1 MDENEFPRLR
11 LLRETKTPT
20 VSLYLLY
27 SSSQKGPRGVIC
39 ATLSTAPMPEQLD
52 MPKDERVV
60 HTPVRHKRSLP
71 ASYIDGAVSIGIPK
85 NPSTPVD
92 KSRRRSAHFIPLYTG
107 RPIESD
113 NESRNEALPSSEYE
127 LSV

>member
-1 MDENEFPRLR
+1 
-11 LLRETKTPT
+11 
-20 VSLYLLY
+20 
-27 SSSQKGPRGVIC
+27 
-39 ATLSTAPMPEQLD
+39 MPQ
-52 MPKDERVV
+52 DERVV

-71 ASYIDGAVSIGIPK
+71 ASYIDGAVPIGIPK
-85 NPSTPVD
+85 NPSPPVD
-92 KSRRRSAHFIPLYTG
+92 KSPRRSAPFIPLYTG